1 MNTRVYLAFLSR
13 LAVLCNICYLVTMA
27 VMYIPGWH
35 MPDFLANFFAVLG
48 LEMAPFINII
58 VVSLLVFAK
67 FNKNEINVPRW
78 QTIMNVGLLLV
89 QLAFLFG

>member
-1 MNTRVYLAFLSR
+1 MNARVYLSFLSR
-13 LAVLCNICYLVTMA
+13 LAVLCNICYVVTMA

-48 LEMAPFINII
+48 LEMAPFINIL

-67 FNKNEINVPRW
+67 FKKNQIMVPRW
-78 QTIMNVGLLLV
+78 QTILNIGMLLV
-89 QLAFLFG
+89 QLIFLFG